1 MNEKR
6 LEDLEIRMSHLENYL
21 YQLNDIILDNG
32 RTLKAIKKEQLFL
45 KQQMDEVSDQLPG
58 PESVKPPHY

>member
-6 LEDLEIRMSHLENYL
+6 IDDLEIRMTHLENYL
-21 YQLNDIILDNG
+21 NQLNDIVLENG
-32 RTLKAIKKEQLFL
+32 RTLKSVKKEQLFFR
-45 KQQMDEVSDQLPG
+45 QQMDEVTNQLPG